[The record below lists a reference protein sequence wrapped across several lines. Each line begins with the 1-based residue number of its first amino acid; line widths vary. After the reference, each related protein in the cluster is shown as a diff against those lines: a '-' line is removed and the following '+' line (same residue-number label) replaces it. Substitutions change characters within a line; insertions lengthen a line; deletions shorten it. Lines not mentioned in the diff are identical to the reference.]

1 MRTGAPGMGAAQVAG
16 LIALG
21 CMSVSMLV
29 SWAVVVASVAVVL
42 AAIFGGGAPMMMMEV
57 M

>member
-42 AAIFGGGAPMMMMEV
+42 AAIFGGGAPMMMEV